1 MTYHVGVL
9 DGRARARASRAPMT
23 STIQRRRRLAAAR
36 AAHVVVEVV
45 AIAVVTSLLL
55 GHESQHATL
64 EVLVQLLCHVRV
76 LCHTKRHGLDAW
88 KITVKTCSTV
98 LKFLT
103 NDTTDGLRGG
113 DGGAQQ

>member
-1 MTYHVGVL
+1 
-9 DGRARARASRAPMT
+9 MT
-23 STIQRRRRLAAAR
+23 STIQRRRLAAAR

-55 GHESQHATL
+55 GHQTQHAAL
-64 EVLVQLLCHVRV
+64 EVLVQLLRHLRV
-76 LCHTKRHGLDAW
+76 LCHTETHGLDAW
-88 KITVKTCSTV
+88 TITVKTCSTV

-103 NDTTDGLRGG
+103 NDNTDRLRGG